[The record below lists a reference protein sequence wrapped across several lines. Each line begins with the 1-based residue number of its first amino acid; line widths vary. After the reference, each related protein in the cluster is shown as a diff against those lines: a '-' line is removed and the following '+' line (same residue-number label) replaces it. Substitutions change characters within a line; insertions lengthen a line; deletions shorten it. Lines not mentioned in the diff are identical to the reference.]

1 MPRDTL
7 KSKEFFDKWIS
18 YDLERMQ
25 QKQNRLDSG
34 GIPLPYGKVTAA
46 ADLCNKAL
54 EVIVMS
60 YSRGDRVADFSGHVV
75 RLLAEREQLK
85 ALCDALPKDE
95 QKKRIQYERLS
106 FDNYLDF
113 FWWLSLAVCL
123 GMDEAHLERVIALIN
138 NAGQDALLDR
148 IAVKLGAH
156 QRAVSNELV
165 FPKQYALLLQA
176 LDAPSQ
182 EQSNLVKKFLDGWY
196 KGNKNLAAWYDNHK
210 GEDTGYV
217 GYWCFEAALV
227 VKLFGIDDSSFRTH
241 AHYPAD
247 LVHNT

>member
-1 MPRDTL
+1 MIRDNIKTTAY
-7 KSKEFFDKWIS
+7 FDEWIDYDQGVIQQIQDELAS
-18 YDLERMQ
+18 NSLSPYGRVQAAYDLA
-25 QKQNRLDSG
+25 KKILDR
-34 GIPLPYGKVTAA
+34 
-46 ADLCNKAL
+46 
-54 EVIVMS
+54 VIMR
-60 YSRGDRVADFSGHVV
+60 YSRGDRLTDFRDDLES
-75 RLLAEREQLK
+75 LLAVREQLK
-85 ALCDALPKDE
+85 LLCDALPPGE
-95 QKKRIQYERLS
+95 QKNRFQYERLS

-113 FWWLSLAVCL
+113 FWWLSLAACL
-123 GMDEAHLERVIALIN
+123 GMGEAHLSRVIALID
-138 NAGQDALLDR
+138 NAGQDALIDR
-148 IAVKLGAH
+148 IAAKLGDH

-182 EQSNLVKKFLDGWY
+182 EQSNLVKKFLDSWY

-241 AHYPAD
+241 PHYPAD
-247 LVHNT
+247 IVHNT

>member
-1 MPRDTL
+1 MTRDNVKTTAY
-7 KSKEFFDKWIS
+7 FDEWIDYDQDVIQQIRDELES
-18 YDLERMQ
+18 NSLAPYGRVQAAYDLA
-25 QKQNRLDSG
+25 KKILDR
-34 GIPLPYGKVTAA
+34 I
-46 ADLCNKAL
+46 
-54 EVIVMS
+54 IMR
-60 YSRGDRVADFSGHVV
+60 YSRGDSLTGFRDDLKS
-75 RLLAEREQLK
+75 LLAVREQLK
-85 ALCDALPKDE
+85 LLCDALPSDE
-95 QKKRIQYERLS
+95 QKNRFQYERLS

-123 GMDEAHLERVIALIN
+123 DMDEAHLERVIALIN

-165 FPKQYALLLQA
+165 FPKQYALLMQA

-227 VKLFGIDDSSFRTH
+227 VKLFRIDDSSFRTH